1 MFRTGRLEALIS
13 GEWYGEKKGRLK
25 PCVEALEEEREGV
38 VAVGGL
44 EPPPFLED

>member
-25 PCVEALEEEREGV
+25 PCVEALEQDAPHGFDYTW
-38 VAVGGL
+38 
-44 EPPPFLED
+44 PCS